1 MNAAASPPA
10 LRSSRAWEI
19 DALRG
24 LMLVLMTTTHLPT
37 RFAGPFGQPFGFVSA
52 AEGFVLLSGFMAG
65 HVYMKRH
72 QRHGEAEM
80 RSAFLKRVVKIY
92 LWQVALLIF
101 LFGLIALIGAM
112 RGEAAIVNLLSF
124 YWEGPLKAFVNGLVL
139 LYNPPLLDILPM
151 YILFMLTSAPI
162 MVHGLRN
169 GWAPIIAI
177 SLAIWLAA
185 QFDVGERIY
194 QWLADAAAVKL
205 PPVRQT
211 GSFSILAWQLLWV
224 LGLWMG
230 ATRVATAEHD
240 QAATP
245 RRFPLWMVRSA
256 IAIAMVCFLWRHG
269 VGQAPFGADAAMNQL
284 FDKWTLGPLRLL
296 NLMALLLLVVH
307 YAPLLRRLPR
317 IHFLETLGAA
327 SLAVFVGH
335 LVVALFALALLGAAD
350 PKRPLWIDIGLFVS
364 TFAILYL
371 IARTTLQ
378 LDQKGAAAR
387 QRIRGWA
394 AQGSRALTSRRH
406 SA

>member
-1 MNAAASPPA
+1 MNAAALPPA
-10 LRSSRAWEI
+10 SRSRAWEI

-37 RFAGPFGQPFGFVSA
+37 RFSGPFGQPFGFVSA

-80 RSAFLKRVVKIY
+80 RSAFLKRVLKIY
-92 LWQVALLIF
+92 LWQVALLVF

-112 RGEAAIVNLLSF
+112 RGEAAIVNLLSY
-124 YWEGPLKAFVNGLVL
+124 YWEAPLKAFVNGLML

-151 YILFMLTSAPI
+151 YILFMLTSAPLL
-162 MVHGLRN
+162 VHGLRN
-169 GWAPIIAI
+169 GWAPIVAA
-177 SLAIWLAA
+177 SLALWLAA
-185 QFDVGERIY
+185 QFDVGERAY
-194 QWLADAAAVKL
+194 QWLIDAAAVKL
-205 PPVRQT
+205 PPVKQT
-211 GSFSILAWQLLWV
+211 GSFSIMAWQLLWV

-230 ATRVATAEHD
+230 ATRVVTAD
-240 QAATP
+240 NDAPATP

-256 IAIAMVCFLWRHG
+256 IAIAVVCFLWRHG
-269 VGQAPFGADAAMNQL
+269 VGQSPFGANATMNLL
-284 FDKWTLGPLRLL
+284 FDKWTIGPLRLL
-296 NLMALLLLVVH
+296 NLMALLLLAVH

-335 LVVALFALALLGAAD
+335 LIIALFALALLGAAD
-350 PKRPLWIDIGLFVS
+350 PKRPLWIDMGLFLS
-364 TFAILYL
+364 TFGILYL
-371 IARTTLQ
+371 IASTTLQ
-378 LDQKGAAAR
+378 LDQKSAAAR
-387 QRIRGWA
+387 QRIRGWLT
-394 AQGSRALTSRRH
+394 QGSRALISRRH